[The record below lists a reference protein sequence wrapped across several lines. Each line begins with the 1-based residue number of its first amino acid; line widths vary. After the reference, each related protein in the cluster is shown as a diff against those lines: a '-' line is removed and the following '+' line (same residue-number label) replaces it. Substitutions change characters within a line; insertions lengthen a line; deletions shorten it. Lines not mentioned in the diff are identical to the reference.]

1 MRSIHLESTIKT
13 PELDFNGDT
22 GVLMLSGRSLPE
34 DAVDFYEAPL
44 TWIKEYSEAPKPNTK
59 AVFRLEYLN
68 TSSSSMVRSLLE
80 KLTELN
86 RSGKSVV
93 SVEWHFEEDDLE
105 MEETG
110 RHYEHTIEDL
120 PIKFVEVESLD

>member
-22 GVLMLSGRSLPE
+22 GVLLIAGRSLPE

-44 TWIKEYSEAPKPNTK
+44 KWVDEYAQSPKSTTK

-68 TSSSSMVRSLLE
+68 TSSSSMVRTLLE
-80 KLTELN
+80 RLTDLSD
-86 RSGKSVV
+86 SGKSEVI
-93 SVEWHFEEDDLE
+93 VEWHFEEDDLE

-110 RHYEHTIEDL
+110 RHYEHTIENL